1 MFKTFFVLFCLVV
14 ALTGCTETDKNGQ
27 PLDTP
32 TAGHITIASDGSFR
46 PIVEAEIDVF
56 EGIYKNAKIDAEWLP
71 ENKAIQE
78 LVKGNVR
85 LAVVSRDFTEAEKEV
100 IRSQKYTPRPPITI
114 AVDGVALI
122 VNKQNPDSMLT
133 MDQVRSIFKGQAKQW
148 AELGKGGAK
157 EDIVIV
163 FDNNNSSNLNFV
175 LRTFSL
181 QDLQHLNVF
190 AAESNEQVIEYVKD
204 HENAMGVIGAGWI
217 SDLEDPSDQKFLQSI
232 SVVAL
237 ADTTNPTEDDYYQ
250 PYQAYLALKKYP
262 LRRDVL
268 ILSRE
273 ARAGLGSGFTTHI
286 ASDRGQR
293 IILKSGLLPVTMPVR
308 IVEIRKN
315 F

>member
-1 MFKTFFVLFCLVV
+1 MV
-14 ALTGCTETDKNGQ
+14 ALAGCTNTYKNGD

-46 PIVEAEIDVF
+46 PIVEAEVDVF
-56 EGIYKNAKIDAEWLP
+56 EGIYKHAKIDTEWLP
-71 ENKAIQE
+71 ENEAIQE

-85 LAVVSRDFTEAEKEV
+85 LAVVSRDLTEAEKNI
-100 IRSQKYTPRPPITI
+100 IRSQKYTPRPPLRI

-122 VNKQNPDSMLT
+122 IHKQNPDSMLT
-133 MDQVRSIFKGQAKQW
+133 MDQVRSIFEGQTKQW
-148 AELGKGGAK
+148 SELGDGGPQQ
-157 EDIVIV
+157 DIRIV
-163 FDNNNSSNLNFV
+163 FDSNNSSNLNFI

-181 QDLQHLNVF
+181 EDLKNLNVF
-190 AAESNEQVIEYVKD
+190 AAESNEEVIAYVED

-217 SDLEDPSDQKFLQSI
+217 SDLEDPSDQKFLRSI

-237 ADTTNPTEDDYYQ
+237 ADTTNPTENDYYQ

-268 ILSRE
+268 IISRE
-273 ARAGLGSGFTTHI
+273 ARAGLGSGFMSHV
-286 ASDRGQR
+286 AGDRGQR

-308 IVEIRKN
+308 IVEIRN
-315 F
+315 TL